1 MPRRISA
8 QVEGRILA
16 LGAQKYSRFM
26 IKKELL
32 KSNIVVSERTVT
44 NVLNR
49 EAKAASN
56 NSGRGP
62 LPKKRKPPK
71 TGNSK
76 VIKKIKDYS
85 AKDNAAPQTEMARR
99 TKVSQMT
106 VCRVINKKLDR
117 KLIKKKTIKRFN
129 AAMIDKRK
137 KRAKPFAALVAG
149 KNKEFILT
157 LDEALLPLNFMNGQT
172 THSYQPRKVSERS
185 QNQPV
190 ATSAPQFPRSIMYA
204 AGFTWRGQTRFYH
217 IPENSKMNAEVFIHQ
232 VLRPMMLEDVPKL
245 YGKDARKV
253 VLHMDSATSHTCTK
267 TVEWLKEHQ
276 IKFITKEQW
285 LPNSPK
291 VSPMDYF
298 GNGYLKSKLQKRQ
311 YSTMRGMVRA
321 AKEEWSKIP
330 LDMLRNALSSWS
342 SRVLSIH
349 KARGHDILQ

>member
-16 LGAQKYSRFM
+16 LRAQKYFRFM

-44 NVLNR
+44 NALNR

-85 AKDNAAPQTEMARR
+85 AKDNPAPQREMARR

-117 KLIKKKTIKRFN
+117 KLIKKKTIKRLN

-172 THSYQPRKVSERS
+172 AHS
-185 QNQPV
+185 
-190 ATSAPQFPRSIMYA
+190 
-204 AGFTWRGQTRFYH
+204 
-217 IPENSKMNAEVFIHQ
+217 
-232 VLRPMMLEDVPKL
+232 
-245 YGKDARKV
+245 
-253 VLHMDSATSHTCTK
+253 
-267 TVEWLKEHQ
+267 
-276 IKFITKEQW
+276 
-285 LPNSPK
+285 
-291 VSPMDYF
+291 
-298 GNGYLKSKLQKRQ
+298 
-311 YSTMRGMVRA
+311 
-321 AKEEWSKIP
+321 
-330 LDMLRNALSSWS
+330 
-342 SRVLSIH
+342 
-349 KARGHDILQ
+349 